1 MNETDTSP
9 TNEPTGEPEPAADL
23 PPGNHPLEVA
33 ARRGIGP
40 LSPQHRGV
48 WHGDARP
55 CVSCGQLTL
64 RYAAEC
70 DYCGQ
75 DLGAEMLEKMRTHA
89 GPWYVLEHVRPFP
102 GVSVER
108 VIRQIRRGLIT
119 ETSIVR
125 GPATDHQWRFAVEAP
140 GLCRYFAKCWS
151 CHDTVSPSDTY
162 CQHCL
167 SFLSF
172 EKPKS
177 APAVPPSAESV
188 AAGRSRDTGQPD
200 RAGYPPAGSSPPPTG
215 LTTKVTASV
224 EEATAVGRHAES
236 ADARAD
242 RLEQLSAVVEQGDL
256 PAHEAVWDDP
266 PRIAGIRATW
276 VAVALLIVVVAAL
289 MFLTRTDSPE
299 TPPHRSAAPGLI
311 LQQL

>member
-1 MNETDTSP
+1 
-9 TNEPTGEPEPAADL
+9 
-23 PPGNHPLEVA
+23 
-33 ARRGIGP
+33 
-40 LSPQHRGV
+40 
-48 WHGDARP
+48 
-55 CVSCGQLTL
+55 
-64 RYAAEC
+64 
-70 DYCGQ
+70 
-75 DLGAEMLEKMRTHA
+75 MLEKMRAHA

-140 GLCRYFAKCWS
+140 GLCRYFGKCWN
-151 CHDTVSPSDTY
+151 CHEEVSPSDTY

-177 APAVPPSAESV
+177 APAVPPSPESMAATGSRNIGTLG
-188 AAGRSRDTGQPD
+188 AAGGT
-200 RAGYPPAGSSPPPTG
+200 PAGSSPPRTE
-215 LTTKVTASV
+215 LTPKAPAPV
-224 EEATAVGRHAES
+224 EESTAVRRHPES

-242 RLEQLSAVVEQGDL
+242 RLRQLTAVVEQGDL
-256 PAHEAVWDDP
+256 PSHEAVWDDP

-276 VAVALLIVVVAAL
+276 VAVALLVVVVAAL
-289 MFLTRTDSPE
+289 MFLTRMSSPK
-299 TPPHRSAAPGLI
+299 TPAHRSAAPGLMFC
-311 LQQL
+311 QL

>member
-1 MNETDTSP
+1 
-9 TNEPTGEPEPAADL
+9 
-23 PPGNHPLEVA
+23 
-33 ARRGIGP
+33 
-40 LSPQHRGV
+40 
-48 WHGDARP
+48 
-55 CVSCGQLTL
+55 
-64 RYAAEC
+64 
-70 DYCGQ
+70 
-75 DLGAEMLEKMRTHA
+75 MLEKMRAHA

-140 GLCRYFAKCWS
+140 GLCRYFGKCWN
-151 CHDTVSPSDTY
+151 CHEKVSPSDTY

-177 APAVPPSAESV
+177 APALPPSAESV
-188 AAGRSRDTGQPD
+188 ATAGSRHTAQPGA
-200 RAGYPPAGSSPPPTG
+200 AGHPPAGSSPPTAERTAKV
-215 LTTKVTASV
+215 LTPPREPV
-224 EEATAVGRHAES
+224 AVRGHSES
-236 ADARAD
+236 ADARTD
-242 RLEQLSAVVEQGDL
+242 RLRQLSAVVEQGDL
-256 PAHEAVWDDP
+256 PSHEAVWDDP

-289 MFLTRTDSPE
+289 MFLTRTSSPE
-299 TPPHRSAAPGLI
+299 TPPHRSATPGLI
-311 LQQL
+311 LRQL